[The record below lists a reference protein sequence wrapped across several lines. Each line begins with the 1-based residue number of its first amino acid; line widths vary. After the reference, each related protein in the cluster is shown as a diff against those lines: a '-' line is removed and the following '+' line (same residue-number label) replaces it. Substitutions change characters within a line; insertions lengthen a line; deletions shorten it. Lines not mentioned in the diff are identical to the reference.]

1 VRAVICGA
9 GIAGLALAWWLEHD
23 GWDVVLVERSPGPR
37 GEGYMIDYF
46 GPGYDV
52 AERMGLLPRLAE
64 IQTSITNIAYVRPD
78 GRGEGRLDYGRFA
91 AAFDGRVFTFL
102 RGDLERV
109 LHEAVEGRVAIR
121 YGTTVDTVERR
132 DVGLEGGGVERADLL
147 VGADGIHSRVRDL
160 VFGPE
165 AFAERYLGYH
175 TASYLVSDPYLYQH
189 VGERFLVVAVPG
201 RQVGFYP
208 TGDGRLAV
216 WLVHREL
223 EPDLPARP
231 AQRLAARYEGMGG
244 LVHDALRHCPDG
256 DGLYYDR
263 VSQIE
268 MTGWVRGPVTLA
280 GDACQAVSLM
290 AGQGAS
296 MAVGAAYVL
305 AEELRRGD
313 DVASAA
319 TRYEQRLL
327 PLVRN
332 KQRAGRQTARW
343 LVPGRQWQL
352 DVRAAAFAALRLPGV
367 PWLMRPMVR
376 SMRASVV

>member
-1 VRAVICGA
+1 
-9 GIAGLALAWWLEHD
+9 
-23 GWDVVLVERSPGPR
+23 
-37 GEGYMIDYF
+37 
-46 GPGYDV
+46 
-52 AERMGLLPRLAE
+52 
-64 IQTSITNIAYVRPD
+64 
-78 GRGEGRLDYGRFA
+78 LDYARFA
-91 AAFDGRVFTFL
+91 AAFDGKAFTFL

-109 LHEAVEGRVAIR
+109 LREAVDDRVEIR
-121 YGTTVDTVERR
+121 YRTTVDLVRSR
-132 DVGLEGGGVERADLL
+132 DQGVDVSVDGGGTEQADLL
-147 VGADGIHSRVRDL
+147 VGTDGIHSRVRDL

-165 AFAERYLGYH
+165 AAAERYLGYH
-175 TASYLVSDPYLYQH
+175 TASYLLRDPYLYH
-189 VGERFLVVAVPG
+189 RIGDRFLVIAVPD
-201 RQVGFYP
+201 RQVGLYP

-216 WLVHREL
+216 WLVHRDAN
-223 EPDLPARP
+223 PDLPARP
-231 AQRLAARYEGMGG
+231 RQRLRETHADMGG

-263 VSQIE
+263 VSQVE

-305 AEELRRGD
+305 AEELRRGGG
-313 DVASAA
+313 VTAAA
-319 TRYEQRLL
+319 TRYEKRLL
-327 PLVRN
+327 PLVRD

-343 LVPGRQWQL
+343 LVPAHQWQL

-367 PWLMRPMVR
+367 PWLMRPLVK